1 MKYIPKTPH
10 ELRQAITFYTASLN
24 YCQDQRDPDDELV
37 NYLLHKIEVY
47 RNCMAAT
54 KSQYT
59 KNSDIIF

>member
-1 MKYIPKTPH
+1 MKYIPTKPAQ
-10 ELRQAITFYTASLN
+10 LRKAITFYTASLN
-24 YCQDQRDPDDELV
+24 HCQDQRDPDGELV